1 MKPNRMASE
10 DSTRKETSK
19 TPPRGMAVVYVSPP
33 IRLDF
38 GGRGRVVRGPMIKAD
53 LVTAMAKASGGSK
66 VSAEKALNALLGN
79 VFDSLRRGR
88 KVTIGGFGTFLV
100 SRRAE
105 RNGRNPRTG
114 KAIKIPACR
123 VPRFKP
129 SRSLK
134 HHLQ

>member
-1 MKPNRMASE
+1 
-10 DSTRKETSK
+10 
-19 TPPRGMAVVYVSPP
+19 
-33 IRLDF
+33 
-38 GGRGRVVRGPMIKAD
+38 MIKAD

-66 VSAEKALNALLGN
+66 VSAEKALNALLDG
-79 VFDSLRRGR
+79 VFDSLKRGR

-114 KAIKIPACR
+114 KEIAIPSAK
-123 VPRFKP
+123 VPRFRP

-134 HHLQ
+134 VAIR

>member
-1 MKPNRMASE
+1 M
-10 DSTRKETSK
+10 T
-19 TPPRGMAVVYVSPP
+19 
-33 IRLDF
+33 
-38 GGRGRVVRGPMIKAD
+38 KAD
-53 LVTAMAKASGGSK
+53 LVAAMAKASGGSK
-66 VSAEKALNALLGN
+66 VSGERALNAFLDR
-79 VFDSLRRGR
+79 VFDSLKKGQR
-88 KVTIGGFGTFLV
+88 VTIGGFGTFMV

-134 HHLQ
+134 GAVL